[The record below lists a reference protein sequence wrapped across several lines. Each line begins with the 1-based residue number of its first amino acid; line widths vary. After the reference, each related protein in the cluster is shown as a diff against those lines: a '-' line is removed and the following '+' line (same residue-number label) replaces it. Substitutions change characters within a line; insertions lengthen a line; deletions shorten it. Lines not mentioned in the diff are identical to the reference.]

1 MRRKQNA
8 PTDLPEREWNFED
21 CPKDEILDCWHYEF
35 AREIGWLKDI
45 VERRRGPITLKTG
58 HQTHIDTLTPF
69 ARSTRY
75 SFLIRPDWP
84 AQPYLSAPP
93 EERQKWIDWTRL
105 ETDQEHSAKS
115 LVPKEVPK
123 GIELELTESLRDR
136 WLGPRARVRSEDNR
150 FELTLL
156 RIDWA
161 RSDSVLSQAFESYLK
176 EFRPISHPNVLHT
189 GRTSPDSRRFRQ
201 LEKLGRFRLVRA
213 NNDSVAL
220 ARATGHLVTS
230 NANPWYE
237 ARKTVEELLRNAE
250 TRIIPRISRVE
261 LETFFTTLSTP

>member
-1 MRRKQNA
+1 MRRPQKA
-8 PTDLPEREWNFED
+8 STDLPENEWNFAA
-21 CPKDEILDCWHYEF
+21 CPQDEIWDCWHYEF
-35 AREIGWLKDI
+35 AREVGWLKDI
-45 VERRRGPITLKTG
+45 VHRRRGPITLKTG
-58 HQTHIDTLTPF
+58 HQTHIDTLTAF
-69 ARSTRY
+69 AHNTRY
-75 SFLIRPDWP
+75 SFLIRSDWP

-93 EERQKWIDWTRL
+93 EERQKWIAWTRL

-123 GIELELTESLRDR
+123 GIEMELSESLRDR
-136 WLGPRARVRSEDNR
+136 KRARVRSEDNR
-150 FELTLL
+150 LELALL

-161 RSDSVLSQAFESYLK
+161 RSDSELHQAWDSYLK

-189 GRTSPDSRRFRQ
+189 GRTSPDSTRHRQ

-220 ARATGHLVTS
+220 ARATGHLVTG

-237 ARKTVEELLRNAE
+237 ARQKVKELLRNAE
-250 TRIIPRISRVE
+250 TRIIPRISRIE
-261 LETFFTTLSTP
+261 LEAFFTTFGTS